1 MRLAKLDAAVHLGVS
16 PSTVD
21 RMIQR
26 GDLQVYKEPH
36 GTRYKVWVLF
46 DDDSAD
52 SSLGESPNTAS
63 ETREEPGDLPVQAP
77 EEPGDSPPQAPE
89 EPGDSPVQAPE
100 EPGDSPVQAPEEP
113 GDLPVQAPE
122 EPGDSPVQAP
132 EESVLAELTD
142 LRERVKHAEERAKN
156 LEGLADF
163 RKKLLDDSEWRYQEL
178 LQQLKLSQETNVAL
192 AKAFPPALTEP
203 TAGQS
208 PHRRWWWP
216 FGGS

>member
-52 SSLGESPNTAS
+52 SSLGESPSTAS
-63 ETREEPGDLPVQAP
+63 ETL
-77 EEPGDSPPQAPE
+77 E
-89 EPGDSPVQAPE
+89 EPGDSPVQA
-100 EPGDSPVQAPEEP
+100 S
-113 GDLPVQAPE
+113 E

-132 EESVLAELTD
+132 EESVLSELTD
-142 LRERVKHAEERAKN
+142 LRERVKHAEERAEN

-192 AKAFPPALTEP
+192 AKALPPALTEP
-203 TAGQS
+203 TAEPS

-216 FGGS
+216 FGRS

>member
-26 GDLQVYKEPH
+26 GDLRVYKEPH

-63 ETREEPGDLPVQAP
+63 ETHEEPGDSPAQAP
-77 EEPGDSPPQAPE
+77 EEPGDSPAQALGE
-89 EPGDSPVQAPE
+89 S
-100 EPGDSPVQAPEEP
+100 
-113 GDLPVQAPE
+113 
-122 EPGDSPVQAP
+122 GDSPVQAP
-132 EESVLAELTD
+132 EESLLAELTD
-142 LRERVKHAEERAKN
+142 LRERVKYAEERADS
-156 LEGLADF
+156 LEELADF

-192 AKAFPPALTEP
+192 AKALPPALTEP